1 MSALLYVML
10 SSLNTL
16 FVTTHS
22 LIYMHCRPPYKNKW
36 VQKCR
41 LGFNNQ
47 KVYYSFGRKFSRKS
61 YIFLRFNFS
70 NEKEICGLSK
80 IHAYTFLYTP
90 TTTFCAQSKMWS
102 YTFFLKL
109 VLLHRNAVSRSLNTT
124 QHTYDSMWD
133 SKQKKST

>member
-1 MSALLYVML
+1 
-10 SSLNTL
+10 
-16 FVTTHS
+16 
-22 LIYMHCRPPYKNKW
+22 MHCRPLYKNKW

-70 NEKEICGLSK
+70 NEKEICGQSK
-80 IHAYTFLYTP
+80 IHAYTFLYTL

-109 VLLHRNAVSRSLNTT
+109 VLLHRNGVSRSLNTT
-124 QHTYDSMWD
+124 QHTHTIACEIANR
-133 SKQKKST
+133 KKVRKLEAEMKGKLVHRHEWWCCY